1 MFSSIL
7 KTCPI
12 ILANVN
18 HLQMLPVWTTN
29 KLDSYVNSCIPAAT
43 LVISYLNF
51 GTLCR
56 IFKRLNTTIER
67 EREKREREEK
77 ERESSGLCIYII
89 QSE

>member
-7 KTCPI
+7 KTCPV

-67 EREKREREEK
+67 EREERERRERE
-77 ERESSGLCIYII
+77 REFWLMHIYNTK
-89 QSE
+89 